1 MAHMAFQRRSAMG
14 NRRLFIVDVFAEE
27 KYSGNQLAVVAD
39 GQQLAAA
46 DMQRIA
52 REMNFSETS
61 FVVSGLQHN
70 GGYDVRIFTP
80 VAEVPFAGHPTIGT
94 AHVIRHE
101 VIKQFQERVV
111 LNLQVGQVPVTFAT
125 AGDGSELLWMH
136 TKVPEFGRT
145 HPPEPLA
152 ELLGL
157 SADEIDTR
165 VPIEEVSLGVP
176 FTIIPLKALA
186 SLRRAKFSRERHA
199 RLRYREFAECLFLM
213 CPETYSPANQLN
225 VRLFADSY
233 GVPEDPATGSA
244 NACLGAYLLKHQYFL
259 GQQIDIRVEQG
270 HEIGRPSLLRV
281 RAELQASTPSISVGG
296 RVIMTARGELV

>member
-1 MAHMAFQRRSAMG
+1 MG
-14 NRRLFIVDVFAEE
+14 TRRLFIVDVFAEE

-39 GQQLAAA
+39 AHQLAAS

-61 FVVSGLQHN
+61 FVVSDLQKD
-70 GGYDVRIFTP
+70 GGYGVRIFTP
-80 VAEVPFAGHPTIGT
+80 VAEVPFAGHPTVGT
-94 AHVIRHE
+94 AYVIRQE
-101 VIKQFQERVV
+101 VIKRPQERVV
-111 LNLQVGQVPVTFAT
+111 LNLPVGQVPVTFAS
-125 AGDGSELLWMH
+125 AEDGSELLWMH

-157 SADEIDTR
+157 AADEIDTR

-186 SLRRAKFSRERHA
+186 SLRRAQFSRERHA
-199 RLRYREFAECLFLM
+199 RLRYREFADCLFLM

-225 VRLFADSY
+225 VRLFADLY

-244 NACLGAYLLKHQYFL
+244 NACLAAYLLKHKYL
-259 GQQIDIRVEQG
+259 PGEQIDIRVEQG

-281 RAELQASTPSISVGG
+281 RAEMQAGGPSISVGG

>member
-1 MAHMAFQRRSAMG
+1 MASK
-14 NRRLFIVDVFAEE
+14 RLFIVDVFAEE

-39 GQQLAAA
+39 AHELPAA

-61 FVVSGLQHN
+61 FVVSDLQSN

-80 VAEVPFAGHPTIGT
+80 VAEVPFAGHPTVGT

-101 VIKQFQERVV
+101 ISKRGEERII
-111 LNLQVGQVPVTFAT
+111 LNLQVGQVPVTFVP
-125 AGDGSELLWMH
+125 AGDGSVLPWMH

-157 SADEIDTR
+157 TVDDIETR

-176 FTIIPLKALA
+176 FTIIPLKTLA
-186 SLRRAKFSRERHA
+186 SLRRAKFSRERHG
-199 RLRYREFAECLFLM
+199 RLRYRDFADCLFLM

-225 VRLFADSY
+225 VRLFADLY

-244 NACLGAYLLKHQYFL
+244 NACLAAYLLKHQYFP
-259 GQQIDIRVEQG
+259 GPHIDIRVEQG

-281 RAELQASTPSISVGG
+281 RAQMQGGNPSISVGG

>member
-1 MAHMAFQRRSAMG
+1 MG

-27 KYSGNQLAVVAD
+27 KYAGNQLAVVAD
-39 GQQLAAA
+39 GQQLVAA

-61 FVVSGLQHN
+61 FVVSGLQPN

-80 VAEVPFAGHPTIGT
+80 VAEVPFAGHPTVGT
-94 AHVIRHE
+94 AYVILHE
-101 VIKQFQERVV
+101 VSKQFQERVV
-111 LNLQVGQVPVTFAT
+111 LNLQVGQVPVTVA
-125 AGDGSELLWMH
+125 AAEDGSEVLWMH
-136 TKVPEFGRT
+136 TTVPEFGRT
-145 HPPEPLA
+145 HPAEPLA

-157 SADEIDTR
+157 SADEIDPR

-225 VRLFADSY
+225 VRLFADLY

-244 NACLGAYLLKHQYFL
+244 NACLAAYLLKHKYFP
-259 GQQIDIRVEQG
+259 GQHLDLRVEQG
-270 HEIGRPSLLRV
+270 HEVGRPSLLRV
-281 RAELQASTPSISVGG
+281 RAEVQAGSPSISVGG

>member
-1 MAHMAFQRRSAMG
+1 MG

-27 KYSGNQLAVVAD
+27 KYSGNQLAVVLDAD
-39 GQQLAAA
+39 RLPVS

-61 FVVSGLQHN
+61 FVVSGLQGN

-80 VAEVPFAGHPTIGT
+80 VAEVPFAGHPTVGT
-94 AHVIRHE
+94 AYVIQRE
-101 VIKQFQERVV
+101 LLKDRPESVI
-111 LNLQVGQVPVTFAT
+111 LNLQVGQVPVTFAS
-125 AGDGSELLWMH
+125 ADDGPEVLWMH
-136 TKVPEFGRT
+136 TRVPQFGRS

-157 SADEIDTR
+157 SVDEIDAR
-165 VPIEEVSLGVP
+165 SPIEEVSLGVP
-176 FTIIPLKALA
+176 FTIIPIKTLA
-186 SLRRAKFSRERHA
+186 SLKRAKFSRERHA
-199 RLRYREFAECLFLM
+199 RLRYQDFAPTLFLM

-225 VRLFADSY
+225 VRLFADLY

-244 NACLGAYLLKHQYFL
+244 NACLGAYLLKHEWL
-259 GQQIDIRVEQG
+259 GGGPIEIRVEQG

-281 RAELQASTPSISVGG
+281 RAEMRGESPSISVGG